1 MYFLTYESLI
11 HRDTSKGIK
20 REDIPEWKLCLYGA
34 LFVHYRPRL
43 TADLVKQCGYRRI
56 PWVFEFKFKLMA
68 DVIKSRLQTDIIG
81 AGRKY
86 SSALDCALQSY
97 RAEGLGTFFRG
108 IGPTLARA
116 APVNAMV
123 HSHHSSP
130 LTPDIC
136 SI

>member
-1 MYFLTYESLI
+1 MEIVSLWCIVPRISYYALTI
-11 HRDTSKGIK
+11 D
-20 REDIPEWKLCLYGA
+20 RE
-34 LFVHYRPRL
+34 
-43 TADLVKQCGYRRI
+43 KQCGYRRI
-56 PWVFEFKFKLMA
+56 RWVFEVEIKLMV

-86 SSALDCALQSY
+86 SGALDCAIQSY

-123 HSHHSSP
+123 QSKLYSP
-130 LTPDIC
+130 LIPDIC

>member
-20 REDIPEWKLCLYGA
+20 REDIPEWRLCLYGA
-34 LFVHYRPRL
+34 LYLPSWISL
-43 TADLVKQCGYRRI
+43 ITDLAKQCGYLRI
-56 PWVFEFKFKLMA
+56 LWVSPFWDSGLIT

-81 AGRKY
+81 PGRKY
-86 SSALDCALQSY
+86 SSAFDCAMKSY

-123 HSHHSSP
+123 PPSPESS
-130 LTPDIC
+130 
-136 SI
+136 